1 MIEVL
6 PLRDKILQKSACIH
20 CGVKYS
26 PELLAYAAYDNGNIA
41 CICQFSINDE
51 RAYITDLTNA
61 TTEANRSDVL
71 FITARAALNFI
82 DLCGV
87 RFSEIKSKNIDD
99 ALAQRIGFSKKSDG
113 IYEID
118 LSHLF

>member
-6 PLRDKILQKSACIH
+6 PLRDKVLKESACIQ

-26 PELLAYAAYDNGNIA
+26 PELMAYAAYNDGKIS
-41 CICQFSINDE
+41 CICQFSINEDRATIIDLSTATDIIDDE
-51 RAYITDLTNA
+51 I
-61 TTEANRSDVL
+61 L

-87 RFSEIKSKNIDD
+87 RFSQIKSKNIENSV
-99 ALAQRIGFSKKSDG
+99 AENLGFSKNSDG

-118 LSHLF
+118 LTRFF

>member
-6 PLRDKILQKSACIH
+6 PLRDKVLQESACIH

-26 PELLAYAAYDNGNIA
+26 PELMAYAAYDDGRIA
-41 CICQFSINDE
+41 CICQFSISED
-51 RAYITDLTNA
+51 RATIVDLSTASDITNEELP
-61 TTEANRSDVL
+61 
-71 FITARAALNFI
+71 FITARGALNFI

-87 RFSEIKSKNIDD
+87 RFSQIKSKNIDD
-99 ALAQRIGFSKKSDG
+99 SVAESIGFSKNSDG

-118 LSHLF
+118 LTHFF